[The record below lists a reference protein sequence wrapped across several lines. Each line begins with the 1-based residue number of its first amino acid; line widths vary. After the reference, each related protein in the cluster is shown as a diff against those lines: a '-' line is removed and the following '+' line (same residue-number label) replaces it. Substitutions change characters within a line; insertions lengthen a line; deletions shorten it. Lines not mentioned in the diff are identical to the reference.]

1 MAITIRVPWTDPYNR
16 DFMWNEL
23 LAWTCETYGLPGD
36 ATWRYHP
43 TADYMDFDFYTEQ
56 DAMMFQLKTAG
67 LRLCKQWRT
76 LRSARQISQGYGGL
90 PGTQA

>member
-1 MAITIRVPWTDPYNR
+1 MTITIRVPWQDPYNK

-36 ATWRYHP
+36 ETWRYHP
-43 TADYMDFDFYTEQ
+43 TADYMDFHFRTEN

-67 LRLCKQWRT
+67 QRWGQQEQAVEVVGRLINDC
-76 LRSARQISQGYGGL
+76 
-90 PGTQA
+90 

>member
-1 MAITIRVPWTDPYNR
+1 MTITIRVPWQDPYNK

-43 TADYMDFDFYTEQ
+43 NTDWMDFHFYTET

-67 LRLCKQWRT
+67 QRRD
-76 LRSARQISQGYGGL
+76 SQD
-90 PGTQA
+90 QAVDLVGFYVNGR

>member
-1 MAITIRVPWTDPYNR
+1 MTITIRVPWQDPYNK

-23 LAWTCETYGLPGD
+23 LAWTMETYGLPGD

-43 TADYMDFDFYTEQ
+43 NTDWMDFHFFTEN

-67 LRLCKQWRT
+67 QRRDQQERV
-76 LRSARQISQGYGGL
+76 YVNGG
-90 PGTQA
+90 

>member
-1 MAITIRVPWTDPYNR
+1 MTITIRVPWQDPYNK

-43 TADYMDFDFYTEQ
+43 TADYMDFHFYNEN

-67 LRLCKQWRT
+67 HRRT
-76 LRSARQISQGYGGL
+76 EQE
-90 PGTQA
+90 QAVDLMGVYINGR